1 MTGTGLADGAP
12 LPLDSIEYGDSS
24 NSVIAEAIVKE
35 LNPNGRVRLPRDFFP
50 MADDRDRTPSAPPD
64 NSIVQRL
71 VKEAGVTEQ
80 QARDLIAV
88 LGYSWA
94 SLIREARF
102 LTKKR

>member
-1 MTGTGLADGAP
+1 MVALCCLG
-12 LPLDSIEYGDSS
+12 I
-24 NSVIAEAIVKE
+24 
-35 LNPNGRVRLPRDFFP
+35 FP
-50 MADDRDRTPSAPPD
+50 MADDKDRTPSGAPD

-71 VKEAGVTEQ
+71 VKEAGITEE

-102 LTKKR
+102 LTRKR

>member
-1 MTGTGLADGAP
+1 MED
-12 LPLDSIEYGDSS
+12 EQ
-24 NSVIAEAIVKE
+24 
-35 LNPNGRVRLPRDFFP
+35 
-50 MADDRDRTPSAPPD
+50 DRTPSEPPD

-71 VKEAGVTEQ
+71 VKEAGITEE

-102 LTKKR
+102 LTRKR